1 MKHLIRSVAA
11 VMMVCILGSAVPVYS
26 EPEEMPD
33 GVIFDSE
40 YYAEK
45 YPDVVE
51 VLETTDT
58 TALYTHYRTYGRF
71 EGRFPTKEREES
83 ASLNKISENN
93 IHKKTIVSDNDIR
106 EYYSRSAF
114 VGDSVMTGYKMYVN
128 YYDSLASG
136 GMFLATNSYATF
148 HALKEES
155 NLHPMWRGVKQPVWK
170 SVSSME
176 VDRVFIMLG
185 TNDLICWDV
194 ERTAQ
199 GIYDLALR
207 IIDEVPSI
215 EINLVSMTPAYPG
228 ASRNCLTNDNINIL
242 NATLREM
249 AQDHGWGYVDINTPL
264 KCGGDSL
271 PPKLCSDGLIHE
283 TSEAYGIWDKE
294 FVQYAKEM
302 LLIEPDTAS
311 EPQPSS
317 TPAGKV
323 SSLRTRL

>member
-1 MKHLIRSVAA
+1 MKNIVRLIAT
-11 VMMVCILGSAVPVYS
+11 VMVFCILGSSVPVYS

-51 VLETTDT
+51 VLGTNDT

-71 EGRFPTKEREES
+71 EGRFPTKEREETV
-83 ASLNKISENN
+83 SLNKVSVNSVE
-93 IHKKTIVSDNDIR
+93 KKKNVSDNDILK
-106 EYYSRSAF
+106 YYSRSVF
-114 VGDSVMTGYKMYVN
+114 IGDSVMTGYKMYVN
-128 YYDSLASG
+128 YYESLASG
-136 GMFLATNSYATF
+136 AYFLATNSYATF

-155 NLHPMWRGVKQPVWK
+155 NLHPIFQGKKQPVWK

-194 ERTAQ
+194 ERTSS
-199 GIYDLALR
+199 GILELAMR
-207 IIDEVPSI
+207 IEEEIPGI

-242 NATLREM
+242 NADLM
-249 AQDHGWGYVDINTPL
+249 DIAQEHGWGYVDINTPL
-264 KCGGDSL
+264 KCGGNAL
-271 PPKLCSDGLIHE
+271 PPELCSDGLIHE
-283 TSEAYGIWDKE
+283 TSAAYGIWDKE
-294 FVQYAKEM
+294 FALYAKEQ
-302 LLIEPDTAS
+302 LQLPESNKRVPAS
-311 EPQPSS
+311 
-317 TPAGKV
+317 GRV
-323 SSLRTRL
+323 SLRTRL